1 MLPLLVT
8 WGPGTNVT
16 HYNHYPASSCLY
28 SAKVRFWHVTEL
40 KLHIFGVFF
49 KCYNVLQSTRKNHN
63 KWGIYIVI
71 TCYCIP
77 GEGGR
82 EGPPCYHY
90 LLHGVRELMLPVTTV
105 TRPPVACYMLQFCS
119 TKVRFWHVTKLK
131 LHIFG
136 GNFQKNVTK
145 CYKVPIK
152 SVTSGVYI
160 FRYYMLRLLRGVGG
174 PLCYHY
180 KALHRGV

>member
-1 MLPLLVT
+1 MAIPSCHCYTCYSGGV
-8 WGPGTNVT
+8 GGVPNVT
-16 HYNHYPASSCLY
+16 VTCDPGRGRG
-28 SAKVRFWHVTEL
+28 VIFW
-40 KLHIFGVFF
+40 
-49 KCYNVLQSTRKNHN
+49 CYMWLR
-63 KWGIYIVI
+63 
-71 TCYCIP
+71 
-77 GEGGR
+77 GGR
-82 EGPPCYHY
+82 GGPPCYRY
-90 LLHGVRELMLPVTTV
+90 LLHGVRELMLPVTTI

-160 FRYYMLRLLRGVGG
+160 FRYYMLRLLRGGRGG
-174 PLCYHY
+174 PPCYRY
-180 KALHRGV
+180 KALQSGGMLKS

>member
-1 MLPLLVT
+1 
-8 WGPGTNVT
+8 
-16 HYNHYPASSCLY
+16 
-28 SAKVRFWHVTEL
+28 
-40 KLHIFGVFF
+40 
-49 KCYNVLQSTRKNHN
+49 
-63 KWGIYIVI
+63 
-71 TCYCIP
+71 
-77 GEGGR
+77 
-82 EGPPCYHY
+82 
-90 LLHGVRELMLPVTTV
+90 MLPVTTV

-160 FRYYMLRLLRGVGG
+160 FRYYMLRLLRGGRGVPRVTITKRYKVGG
-174 PLCYHY
+174 AKKL
-180 KALHRGV
+180 ALQSVT